1 MFIQWVIVQCFMPLG
16 RHTWHSGGSQS
27 SWFRWNWIK
36 IIKILW
42 VSKVNWHYNLL
53 TDGVLY
59 YNRVKGWDR
68 LLSEIVTEWT
78 GDVKSQLPKILGGVG
93 PMHYLMQFGNVS
105 YLPVLIWA
113 CDMFT
118 AQGVV
123 DFVWLP
129 VQQYQQDGRVVR
141 GLQRGATSLAA
152 STGMATVE
160 LTTRLVQTIEVC
172 HYVAISYTLK
182 T

>member
-1 MFIQWVIVQCFMPLG
+1 M
-16 RHTWHSGGSQS
+16 
-27 SWFRWNWIK
+27 
-36 IIKILW
+36 
-42 VSKVNWHYNLL
+42 L

-68 LLSEIVTEWT
+68 LLSEIVNEWT

-105 YLPVLIWA
+105 FCPFLFEHVTML
-113 CDMFT
+113 T

-129 VQQYQQDGRVVR
+129 VQQYQQDG
-141 GLQRGATSLAA
+141 
-152 STGMATVE
+152 
-160 LTTRLVQTIEVC
+160 
-172 HYVAISYTLK
+172 
-182 T
+182 

>member
-1 MFIQWVIVQCFMPLG
+1 M
-16 RHTWHSGGSQS
+16 SGHI
-27 SWFRWNWIK
+27 WTCVT
-36 IIKILW
+36 IL
-42 VSKVNWHYNLL
+42 
-53 TDGVLY
+53 
-59 YNRVKGWDR
+59 
-68 LLSEIVTEWT
+68 
-78 GDVKSQLPKILGGVG
+78 
-93 PMHYLMQFGNVS
+93 
-105 YLPVLIWA
+105 
-113 CDMFT
+113 T

-172 HYVAISYTLK
+172 LL
-182 T
+182 